1 VDEFGC
7 PLDSDRDGVPD
18 GLDDCPGTPTLAR
31 ERVDIHGCPVDSDF
45 DGVPDYADSCAFNPV
60 GAQVDQK
67 GCPYDSD
74 NDGVPDGLDDCPN
87 TLVGVEVDQHGC
99 IDLAMFAQ
107 PMVLGIDYPPGGFDV
122 DPHNRKRIERL
133 AGLLNFVKDMKLD
146 INGYTDDIGAAA
158 ANRTLSEKRAAR
170 VKGIL
175 VSLGVEEDRIKVF
188 GQGETNFV
196 ASNQTAEGRAKNRRI
211 EIVFYR

>member
-1 VDEFGC
+1 MSTFTVVEH
-7 PLDSDRDGVPD
+7 LD
-18 GLDDCPGTPTLAR
+18 
-31 ERVDIHGCPVDSDF
+31 
-45 DGVPDYADSCAFNPV
+45 
-60 GAQVDQK
+60 
-67 GCPYDSD
+67 
-74 NDGVPDGLDDCPN
+74 
-87 TLVGVEVDQHGC
+87 
-99 IDLAMFAQ
+99 
-107 PMVLGIDYPPGGFDV
+107 VLE
-122 DPHNRKRIERL
+122 ERL

-146 INGYTDDIGAAA
+146 INGYTDDIGATA

-188 GQGETNFV
+188 GLGETNFV